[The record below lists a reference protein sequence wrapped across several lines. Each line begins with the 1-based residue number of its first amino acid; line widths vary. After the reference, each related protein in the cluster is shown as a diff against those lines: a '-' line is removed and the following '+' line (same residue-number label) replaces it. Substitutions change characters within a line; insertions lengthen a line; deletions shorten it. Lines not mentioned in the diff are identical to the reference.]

1 MWCKERQKV
10 RLGRLWCPSTDIKHR
25 KSGPRKDEF
34 GLEEAE
40 FQVLFGFPTGDF

>member
-1 MWCKERQKV
+1 MDMGRGEERV
-10 RLGRLWCPSTDIKHR
+10 RCTERSTDIKHR